1 MTIYVSQ
8 CEGCS
13 HNNQHDQ
20 SNQDPNQGFGHLS
33 APLKFYMVVRAF
45 QDIASSSLLTSTNPL
60 LAQPVTEKLT
70 KLNHAL
76 WHAQVRATIRGAR
89 LLGFLTGDSK
99 ASPSKIMQKDT
110 NGKEVEV
117 LNPEYEDW
125 EATDQQVLS
134 YLLSSLS
141 KEILTQVSSGTTT
154 VEAWKEIQ
162 GMFASQKKAWTVN
175 TRLALGNTCKGDM
188 SVAEYFEKMKDLGD
202 EMKAAS
208 RPLYD
213 EELVEYIITNLD
225 EEFTPLVS
233 ALCARVEPISISELF
248 SQLLNFETRVNL
260 FSGDHHHSANSM
272 GRECEGTRGQGGT
285 RGRGGHDGT

>member
-1 MTIYVSQ
+1 
-8 CEGCS
+8 
-13 HNNQHDQ
+13 
-20 SNQDPNQGFGHLS
+20 
-33 APLKFYMVVRAF
+33 
-45 QDIASSSLLTSTNPL
+45 
-60 LAQPVTEKLT
+60 
-70 KLNHAL
+70 
-76 WHAQVRATIRGAR
+76 
-89 LLGFLTGDSK
+89 
-99 ASPSKIMQKDT
+99 
-110 NGKEVEV
+110 
-117 LNPEYEDW
+117 
-125 EATDQQVLS
+125 
-134 YLLSSLS
+134 LS

-225 EEFTPLVS
+225 EEYTPLVS
-233 ALCARVEPISISELF
+233 ALCARVEPISINELF
-248 SQLLNFETRVNL
+248 SRLLNFETRVNL

-272 GRECEGTRGQGGT
+272 GRECGGTCGQGGT
-285 RGRGGHDGT
+285 RGRGEHDGT